1 MGEQK
6 DKQQHYT
13 PEEQWHGWL
22 DLPHQISSHSNK
34 HTRKKDFL
42 IKRKKKKGNQK
53 PEKEDNNN
61 NKKVRK

>member
-1 MGEQK
+1 MGEQR

-22 DLPHQISSHSNK
+22 GLPHQISSDSNK

-42 IKRKKKKGNQK
+42 IKKKKKGNQK

-61 NKKVRK
+61 NKKVLK